1 LSYFE
6 DAAYERMQA
15 AEMARA
21 QAVWRKSSGRIL
33 VTDRSSGPLFSS
45 ALTAEIQTRHF
56 PQIELVPFG
65 DLKPWLDLTQRQRG
79 GAR

>member
-1 LSYFE
+1 
-6 DAAYERMQA
+6 MQA

-21 QAVWRKSSGRIL
+21 QAMWQKSGERIL
-33 VTDRSSGPLFSS
+33 VTARSSGPLFSS

-65 DLKPWLDLTQRQRG
+65 DLKPWLDLAQRQRG
-79 GAR
+79 GARQRQ